1 MADMTKQEIADFLAE
16 AHVAHLVTVRVNGR
30 PQVAPVWFLE
40 DNGQAFVM
48 AEANA
53 VKVRNIRRNP
63 AVTLSIA
70 TDQRPLKYVVLTGE
84 AQVVATDISQI
95 VERLCVRYD
104 GPVRGVEYAK
114 KLLSEDRMRLIDIL
128 VTRVVGWR
136 DEE

>member
-1 MADMTKQEIADFLAE
+1 MADMTKQEIAEFLAE
-16 AHVAHLVTVRVNGR
+16 VHVAHLVTVRANGR

-70 TDQRPLKYVVLTGE
+70 TDQRPLMYVILTGE
-84 AQVVATDISQI
+84 AQVLETDISQK

-114 KLLSEDRMRLIDIL
+114 ELLSGDRMRLIDIL
-128 VTRVVGWR
+128 VTKVVGWK
-136 DEE
+136 DED